1 MEDIVKTNNTAKPI
15 PVAEE
20 IFLDTPKY
28 GQIPSVR
35 ERTIFCEVIK
45 EDSLVEKLPE
55 TAFLQRER
63 SGHIWKSLYPLR

>member
-35 ERTIFCEVIK
+35 ERTIFCEIIAVKSILMIDIK
-45 EDSLVEKLPE
+45 FIIHYPPLLVDL
-55 TAFLQRER
+55 LV
-63 SGHIWKSLYPLR
+63 